1 MFHKGFSTVAC
12 MDLDDRLVIAAC
24 KVHGMTGV
32 EVRLGDNGSVFGL
45 TDENDLQK
53 MKTEFE
59 KNKIVITDLGSSA
72 CFAGYDEGVMQ
83 TAKQAVD
90 RAATLRCRAIRVFLG
105 YFAARVNP
113 GKPEPDYDGIVR
125 ALKELCDDAKNKN
138 VEVWVETHNEFATG
152 KVLKP
157 LLEDVNKENL
167 KIIWDVIHPIED
179 GESVEETWA
188 QIGKSIVHVHI
199 KDGINRHDPL
209 WHDFRY
215 TRLGEGEL
223 PLYRILD
230 LLQRNGYDGY
240 LSLEW
245 ETAWRPELKA
255 LSFSF
260 DDALCDYNE
269 FLDGFAKQSK
279 DRRCKG

>member
-12 MDLDDRLVIAAC
+12 MDFDDRSVIAAC
-24 KVHGMTGV
+24 KAHDMTGV

-59 KNKIVITDLGSSA
+59 KNGIVITDLGSSA
-72 CFAGYDEGVMQ
+72 CFAGYDKGVMQ

-90 RAATLRCRAIRVFLG
+90 RAAALRCRAIRVFLG

-113 GKPEPDYDGIVR
+113 DKPEPDYDGIVR

-138 VEVWVETHNEFATG
+138 AEIWVETHNEFATG

-179 GESVEETWA
+179 GETVEKTWA
-188 QIGKSIVHVHI
+188 RIGKSVAHVHI
-199 KDGINRHDPL
+199 KDGVNRHDPM
-209 WHDFRY
+209 WHDFQY
-215 TRLGEGEL
+215 TRFGEGEL

-255 LSFSF
+255 LSQSL
-260 DDALCDYNE
+260 DDVLCDYNE
-269 FLDGFAKQSK
+269 FLDGFVKQSK
-279 DRRCKG
+279 DRRCK

>member
-12 MDLDDRLVIAAC
+12 MDLDDRSVIAAC
-24 KVHGMTGV
+24 KAYDMTGV

-45 TDENDLQK
+45 TDKNDLQK
-53 MKTEFE
+53 IKAQFD

-83 TAKQAVD
+83 TAKHAVD
-90 RAATLRCRAIRVFLG
+90 RAAVLQCRAIRVFLG
-105 YFAARVNP
+105 YFAVHVNP
-113 GKPEPDYDGIVR
+113 DKPEPDYGGIVR
-125 ALKELCDDAKNKN
+125 ALKELCDDARSKN

-179 GESVEETWA
+179 GETVEETWA
-188 QIGKSIVHVHI
+188 QIGKSIAHVHI
-199 KDGINRHDPL
+199 KDGVNRHDPM
-209 WHDFRY
+209 WHDFQY

-223 PLYRILD
+223 PLYRIFD

-255 LSFSF
+255 LSLSF
-260 DDALCDYNE
+260 DDVLCGYNE
-269 FLDGFAKQSK
+269 FLENYRQKLTEK
-279 DRRCKG
+279 RYKK

>member
-12 MDLDDRLVIAAC
+12 MDFDDRSVIAAC
-24 KVHGMTGV
+24 KAYGMTGV
-32 EVRLGDNGSVFGL
+32 EVRLGENGSVFGL

-53 MKTEFE
+53 MKAEFD

-72 CFAGYDEGVMQ
+72 CFAGYDETAMQ
-83 TAKQAVD
+83 TARQAVD
-90 RAATLRCRAIRVFLG
+90 RAAALHCRAIRVFLG

-113 GKPEPDYDGIVR
+113 DKPEPDYDGIVR
-125 ALKELCDDAKNKN
+125 ALKELCDDANSKG
-138 VEVWVETHNEFATG
+138 VEIWVETHNEFAAG
-152 KVLKP
+152 KVLKH

-179 GESVEETWA
+179 GETVEETWK
-188 QIGKSIVHVHI
+188 QIGKSIAHVHI
-199 KDGINRHDPL
+199 KDGVNRHDPM

-223 PLYRILD
+223 PLYKILD

-245 ETAWRPELKA
+245 ETAWRPELKP
-255 LSFSF
+255 LSLDF
-260 DDALCDYNE
+260 DDVLRDFHT
-269 FLDGFAKQSK
+269 FLGGFEKQSNGK
-279 DRRCKG
+279 VV